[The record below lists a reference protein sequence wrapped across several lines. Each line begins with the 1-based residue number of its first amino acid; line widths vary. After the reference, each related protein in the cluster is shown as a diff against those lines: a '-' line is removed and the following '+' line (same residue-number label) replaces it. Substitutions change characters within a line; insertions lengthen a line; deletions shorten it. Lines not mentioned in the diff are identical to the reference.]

1 MTTSSST
8 TSSSSSSSSS
18 AGSSGAGSS
27 AMSAAACVVPR
38 PARVAPGVGTFA
50 LTAATGLTHPPELAA
65 EAVWLR
71 GALGPA
77 TGCFL
82 APGPGIALLLDPD
95 ALPAEGYR
103 LEVTASTVELR
114 GGSAAGVFAG
124 LQTLRQLLP
133 AHVFRRARVGVG
145 EWSLPVC
152 VIEDEPAFGR
162 RGVMLDVARHFLP
175 KQDVLRFVD
184 LMAVHRLNVLH
195 LHLTDDQ
202 GWRIEVPRW
211 PRLTSVGA
219 WRTGSMRGSRQH
231 ETFDER
237 PHGGYY
243 TGDDLRE
250 IVAYAA
256 DRHITVVPEID
267 LPAHVQ
273 AAVAAYPSLGAVPV
287 EGVRTRWGGLSDG
300 VLAPTEE
307 ALGFC
312 RDVLA
317 EVCAIFPSRY
327 VCVGGDEVPTGPWER
342 MGHPDPGSLGGWFV
356 AELAGMLAAH
366 GRLLFGWDEVLAG
379 GAAVPSDALIG
390 GWRGEHGTIA
400 AARAGF
406 DVVACPDTSVYL
418 DYRQGEGTDE
428 PIPVGPLLTL
438 ANVYAFRPVPSAL
451 SAAEGARVLGGQAQ
465 IWTEHMDSARRI
477 DYMAFPRLCAF
488 AEAVWSGPGDFAD
501 FTTRLTSGHLARLD
515 ALGVE
520 YRPLDGPHPWQ
531 TRPDALGWPRER
543 ADREAE
549 LLELTKDIRGGMAGE
564 G

>member
-1 MTTSSST
+1 MTTFPANLS
-8 TSSSSSSSSS
+8 
-18 AGSSGAGSS
+18 
-27 AMSAAACVVPR
+27 VVPR
-38 PARVAPGVGTFA
+38 PVRVVPGAGAFV
-50 LTAATGLTHPPELAA
+50 LTETTGLTHPPELAA
-65 EAVWLR
+65 EAAWLR

-77 TGCFL
+77 TGCLL
-82 APGPGIALLLDPD
+82 ASGPGIALVLDP
-95 ALPAEGYR
+95 AGLPAEGYR
-103 LEVTASTVELR
+103 LEVTTSAVELR

-133 AHVFRRARVGVG
+133 ANVFRRARVGTDR
-145 EWSLPVC
+145 WALPVG
-152 VIEDEPAFGR
+152 VIEDEPAFAW

-211 PRLTSVGA
+211 PLLTSVGA
-219 WRTGSMRGSRQH
+219 WRTGSMRGARQH
-231 ETFDER
+231 ETFDQR

-243 TGDDLRE
+243 TGEDLRE

-267 LPAHVQ
+267 LPGHTQ

-287 EGVRTRWGGLSDG
+287 EGVRTRWGGVSDG

-327 VCVGGDEVPTGPWER
+327 VCVGGDEVPTEPWER
-342 MGHPDPGSLGGWFV
+342 MGHADPGSLGGWFV
-356 AELAGMLAAH
+356 GELAVMLAAH
-366 GRLLFGWDEVLAG
+366 GRRLFGWDEVLGG

-406 DVVACPDTSVYL
+406 DVVACPDTSVYF
-418 DYRQGEGTDE
+418 DYRQGEDVDE

-438 ANVYAFRPVPSAL
+438 ADAYAFRPVPAAL
-451 SAAEGARVLGGQAQ
+451 SAEEGARVLGGQAQ
-465 IWTEHMDSARRI
+465 IWTEHMDSVRRI

-488 AEAVWSGPGDFAD
+488 AEAVWSGPGDFAE
-501 FTTRLTSGHLARLD
+501 FAGRLTSAHLARLD

-520 YRPLDGPHPWQ
+520 YRPSEGPHPWQ
-531 TRPDALGWPRER
+531 TRPDAPGWPRER

-549 LLELTKDIRGGMAGE
+549 LLELTKNIRADI
-564 G
+564 

>member
-1 MTTSSST
+1 M
-8 TSSSSSSSSS
+8 
-18 AGSSGAGSS
+18 
-27 AMSAAACVVPR
+27 PR
-38 PARVAPGVGTFA
+38 PARVSPGAGVFA
-50 LTAATGLTHPPELAA
+50 LTPATGLAHPPELAS
-65 EAVWLR
+65 EAAWLR

-82 APGPGIALLLDPD
+82 GAGPGISLALDPG

-103 LEVTASTVELR
+103 LEVTADAVELR
-114 GGSAAGVFAG
+114 GGSPAGVFAG

-133 AHVFRRARVGVG
+133 ADAFRRGRVSTGPWPIPAG
-145 EWSLPVC
+145 
-152 VIEDEPAFGR
+152 VIEDAPAYGW

-175 KQDVLRFVD
+175 RQDVLRFVD

-202 GWRIEVPRW
+202 GWRVQVPGW

-231 ETFDER
+231 DVLDDR
-237 PHGGYY
+237 PHGGFY
-243 TGDDLRE
+243 TGADLRE

-256 DRHITVVPEID
+256 ERHITVVPEID

-300 VLAPTEE
+300 VLAPTDE
-307 ALGFC
+307 ALRFC
-312 RDVLA
+312 RDVLD
-317 EVCAIFPSRY
+317 EVCAIFPSRF
-327 VCVGGDEVPTGPWER
+327 VCIGGDEVPTGPWER

-356 AELAGMLAAH
+356 AELAAMLAAH
-366 GRLLFGWDEVLAG
+366 GRRMFGWDEVLAG
-379 GAAVPSDALIG
+379 GSAVPADALIG

-400 AARAGF
+400 AARAGH

-418 DYRQGEGTDE
+418 DYRQGEADDE
-428 PIPVGPLLTL
+428 PTPVGILLTI
-438 ANVYAFRPVPSAL
+438 ADVYAFRPVPAAL

-488 AEAVWSGPGDFAD
+488 AEAVWSGPGDFAE
-501 FTTRLTSGHLARLD
+501 FSERLAGAHLARLD

-520 YRPLDGPHPWQ
+520 YRPATGPHPWQ
-531 TRPDALGWPRER
+531 TRPDAVGWPRER
-543 ADREAE
+543 ADRAAE
-549 LLELTKDIRGGMAGE
+549 LLELTKDIRDI
-564 G
+564 